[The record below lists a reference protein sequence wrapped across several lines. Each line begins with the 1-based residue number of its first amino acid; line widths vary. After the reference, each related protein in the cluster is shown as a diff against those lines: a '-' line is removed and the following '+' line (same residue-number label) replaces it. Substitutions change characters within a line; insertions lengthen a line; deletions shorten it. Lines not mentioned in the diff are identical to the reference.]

1 MWSLEWFTFSV
12 KAQLWGEVSFA
23 HIPCSLRGLGSLY
36 LYLHMLS
43 VTSMGTVTRSGF
55 PFGLLTNTGII
66 WSTGSFH
73 GHSVKR
79 GAELSTDQNMV
90 VSWIRYHGRT
100 LDIPGMP
107 TFIVRVWLEYL
118 AEAWDL
124 LSPPQQKF
132 QIISRETGHTEYE
145 WTLFCTSIARAAS
158 QSWGCNVECLFSGYA
173 LSQRRMEFST
183 WRSNSSLAQSG
194 ELI

>member
-1 MWSLEWFTFSV
+1 MSGSNSLSERRGVAHPHPKTTAGETLVAWDNKWEITLGIFGLSMSP
-12 KAQLWGEVSFA
+12 LSILSPPWDDSLNEIHPGLCGPWNGSLSLLRLSCGGEVSFA

-107 TFIVRVWLEYL
+107 TFIVRVW
-118 AEAWDL
+118 
-124 LSPPQQKF
+124 
-132 QIISRETGHTEYE
+132 
-145 WTLFCTSIARAAS
+145 
-158 QSWGCNVECLFSGYA
+158 
-173 LSQRRMEFST
+173 
-183 WRSNSSLAQSG
+183 
-194 ELI
+194 